1 MAGQGWRAE
10 RRWSR
15 LLSMPTVPAAGDP
28 DAVKRTAVGRIV
40 WTVTTAITRYTAHRN
55 PQIAAGI
62 SDHVLFA
69 IVPLFVFLGTIFGLL
84 LQDDQRRQDVTAQL
98 VDRFPL
104 SPEAGVDIE
113 GPAGGLPPPLR
124 PRARPP

>member
-1 MAGQGWRAE
+1 
-10 RRWSR
+10 
-15 LLSMPTVPAAGDP
+15 MPTVPAAGDP

-55 PQIAAGI
+55 PQIAAAI
-62 SDHVLFA
+62 SYHVLFA
-69 IVPLFVFLGTIFGLL
+69 IVPLFVFLWTIFGLL

-104 SPEAGVDIE
+104 SPEAGVRNQ
-113 GPAGGLPPPLR
+113 GL
-124 PRARPP
+124 RAEHPTPFSLVR